1 VAQKRAFP
9 IGIGLDIGTQS
20 ARCVIG
26 MAEESGAAP
35 SIVGVGVSPT
45 NGVRKG
51 TVVDIEDTVSAIT
64 AAADEAER
72 IAGVTIDHATVG
84 INGAHLL
91 TLNSHG
97 IIAISNPNKEVTEQD
112 VQRAEEAAVVMQM
125 PPNREI
131 IQIFPRNYTLD
142 GQEHIKEPV
151 GMNGMRLEVDACLV
165 TGIVP
170 FIKNLTRAVN
180 QAGIKADSLIANPLA
195 AATALMGARDRD
207 LGVVVIDLGA
217 TTTGMAVFEEGEVL
231 HVASIPVGA
240 AHITNDLAI
249 GLRTDIDTAEEVKLK
264 FVNATHEA
272 NKRHKANTTKI
283 KEMSGEEINVSRS
296 EISSIA
302 EARLDELFD
311 LINKELRKIKREGLL
326 PAGAI
331 FCGGGANLAGIEE
344 LAKQKLRLPARVVRP
359 QGFSGIVDKINDPM
373 YAVAIGLMIENLHY
387 EQEED
392 KFGSIFRS
400 GQDMLGGLLGRF
412 KR

>member
-1 VAQKRAFP
+1 
-9 IGIGLDIGTQS
+9 
-20 ARCVIG
+20 
-26 MAEESGAAP
+26 
-35 SIVGVGVSPT
+35 
-45 NGVRKG
+45 
-51 TVVDIEDTVSAIT
+51 
-64 AAADEAER
+64 
-72 IAGVTIDHATVG
+72 
-84 INGAHLL
+84 
-91 TLNSHG
+91 
-97 IIAISNPNKEVTEQD
+97 
-112 VQRAEEAAVVMQM
+112 M

-165 TGIVP
+165 TGVVP

-272 NKRHKANTTKI
+272 NKRHKTDTTKI

-344 LAKQKLRLPARVVRP
+344 LAKQKLRLPARVARP

-373 YAVAIGLMIENLHY
+373 YAVAIGLMIENLHF
-387 EQEED
+387 EPEED